1 MNCNTTAT
9 AAAGG
14 NNNKCSAENVWTN
27 EKKSIYS
34 KSNDDDDMSKSII
47 NNNKE
52 DNNNNKTVWNKIYE
66 LRSRLANDVICDPS
80 PPSSSDDNS
89 NNDNNNNDRDKNN
102 IISSYNFPTFISPFD
117 MSSTSS
123 TNSAIS
129 KVGSGGGEVPLIY
142 CDQTASQRPIQS
154 IENYLRDNSMSCYAN
169 THTVRYM
176 FNYYMFCTL
185 VCLFVCSIVLS
196 ILCRCKRHD
205 EQFKLFAVII
215 CTV

>member
-34 KSNDDDDMSKSII
+34 ESNDDSKIKGMI
-47 NNNKE
+47 NKE

-66 LRSRLANDVICDPS
+66 LRSKLANDVICDPS
-80 PPSSSDDNS
+80 LPSSSDDN
-89 NNDNNNNDRDKNN
+89 NNNNNRDKND
-102 IISSYNFPTFISPFD
+102 IVSSYNFPTFISPFD
-117 MSSTSS
+117 MSSTPTTTNS
-123 TNSAIS
+123 TNS
-129 KVGSGGGEVPLIY
+129 KVGSGGGAVPLIY
-142 CDQTASQRPIQS
+142 CDQTASQRPIKS

-176 FNYYMFCTL
+176 FNYCMFCTL
-185 VCLFVCSIVLS
+185 VCRGVKGMHE
-196 ILCRCKRHD
+196 R
-205 EQFKLFAVII
+205 
-215 CTV
+215 TV

>member
-34 KSNDDDDMSKSII
+34 ESNDDDMSKSII

-66 LRSRLANDVICDPS
+66 LRSKLANDVICDPS
-80 PPSSSDDNS
+80 LPSSSDDN
-89 NNDNNNNDRDKNN
+89 NNNNNNNNRDKND
-102 IISSYNFPTFISPFD
+102 IVSSYNFPTFISPFD
-117 MSSTSS
+117 MSSTNS
-123 TNSAIS
+123 TNS
-129 KVGSGGGEVPLIY
+129 KVGSGGGAVPLIY
-142 CDQTASQRPIQS
+142 CDQTASQRPIKS

-169 THTVRYM
+169 THTVR
-176 FNYYMFCTL
+176 
-185 VCLFVCSIVLS
+185 
-196 ILCRCKRHD
+196 IL
-205 EQFKLFAVII
+205 
-215 CTV
+215 